1 MKIYNFNKKLAIKP
15 YFSDYPELLDFQ
27 NELTSIIQ
35 NATINNYND
44 LAQEIINLE
53 DSYIQILGPS
63 EDSLIY
69 MVGSVARHSH
79 KYWATSGVTGM
90 L

>member
-1 MKIYNFNKKLAIKP
+1 
-15 YFSDYPELLDFQ
+15 
-27 NELTSIIQ
+27 
-35 NATINNYND
+35 
-44 LAQEIINLE
+44 
-53 DSYIQILGPS
+53 LGPS